1 MRKGFFG
8 LLALLLIVSCTKDD
22 GQSEGFPPDLL
33 GSWSKTYE
41 QEQGI
46 IINNYTFNENST
58 FKRRIEW
65 FGFNGAPKTELTE
78 SSEYTGTFEVEG
90 DSLFFRNLE
99 GQGGFDSKFWIKN
112 NVLHLEYITYP
123 ADAPVLTQMKYE
135 RID

>member
-8 LLALLLIVSCTKDD
+8 LLALLLIASCTKDD
-22 GQSEGFPPDLL
+22 GQSEGFTPDLL
-33 GSWSKTYE
+33 GSWSETYE

-46 IINNYTFNENST
+46 IVENYTFNVNSR
-58 FKRRIEW
+58 FERRIDW

-99 GQGGFDSKFWIKN
+99 GQGGFDSKFSIKN

-123 ADAPVLTQMKYE
+123 ADAPVLTQIKYE